1 MTTPALVTDPQLIAV
16 DVIVLFRDVGR
27 STSRRHGHVLG
38 PHRTDSKNDTGMI
51 AGRTYVDVVDH
62 HTGAVRTINRD
73 RIERDTPRLGTDGRR
88 SCGYCIELTR

>member
-1 MTTPALVTDPQLIAV
+1 MTTPASVTDPQLIAV

-38 PHRTDSKNDTGMI
+38 PRPPLRPGTTA
-51 AGRTYVDVVDH
+51 AGRRYVDVIDH
-62 HTGAVRTINRD
+62 HTGAIRTIDVD
-73 RIERDTPRLGTDGRR
+73 RLERDTPRLGTDGRR